1 MWTGWTDERIEGI
14 FIDPNTGEIL
24 DRNNS
29 YAPFSIGQPNG
40 EEAEN
45 CVYSTPY
52 GNWRDVDCSRHL
64 IGSCLLKQMPLQ
76 FKLRG
81 YIYFNNLYKVKLT
94 RGKFSR

>member
-52 GNWRDVDCSRHL
+52 GNWRDVDCSVTGRSNRYPTEQVIFL
-64 IGSCLLKQMPLQ
+64 NKQ
-76 FKLRG
+76 
-81 YIYFNNLYKVKLT
+81 
-94 RGKFSR
+94 